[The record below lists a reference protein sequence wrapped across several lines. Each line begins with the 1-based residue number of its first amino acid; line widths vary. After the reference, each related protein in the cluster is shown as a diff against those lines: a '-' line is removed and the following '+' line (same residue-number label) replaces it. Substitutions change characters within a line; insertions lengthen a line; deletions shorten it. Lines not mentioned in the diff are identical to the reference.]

1 MYRHRALALNEDGD
15 ERKEIGTDDILS
27 HSLQEAISQLI
38 ETGSETTRLKPERA
52 SAHE

>member
-1 MYRHRALALNEDGD
+1 MYRHRALALDEDGD
-15 ERKEIGTDDILS
+15 KRQEMGTDDILS

-38 ETGSETTRLKPERA
+38 ETGSKTAGLKPERA